1 MEIIDEKREH
11 FRVKLSI
18 PIYYRPVGVDEIE
31 GLRELIRSGRWAGRG
46 GPGTSPVWLSSRE
59 VDVAVLQMLREINR
73 KLDLIME
80 HLGLEA
86 SGLFKRGKMI
96 DLSGSGVRFSGDRM
110 EKGEVLEL
118 SFDLPST
125 PPRSISALAEVVNV
139 KLSAL
144 SPSKA
149 ELGCRFT
156 EISED
161 DREAIIAFCESIKR
175 GRSIPPI
182 GFSGIT

>member
-18 PIYYRPVGVDEIE
+18 PIYYRPVGADEIE
-31 GLRELIRSGRWAGRG
+31 GVRELIRSGRRGGGRG
-46 GPGTSPVWLSSRE
+46 ASPAWFSSRE
-59 VDVAVLQMLREINR
+59 ADAAILQMLQEISR

-80 HLGLEA
+80 RLGLETEA
-86 SGLFKRGKMI
+86 FGLFKRGRMI

-110 EKGEVLEL
+110 ERGEVLEL
-118 SFDLPST
+118 SFDLPSS

-139 KLSAL
+139 KLNAL

-156 EISED
+156 EINED
-161 DREAIIAFCESIKR
+161 DRRAIIAFCESARR
-175 GRSIPPI
+175 GKSIPRADLPV
-182 GFSGIT
+182 F